1 MSDMFG
7 TKNMGKRGMRTAP
20 WKTNTAQ
27 NGFTWDGF
35 GGDAKNSLGM
45 LYDPGNFFGWD
56 DGEEEDPYAGMPG
69 GAAPY
74 IGMEAD
80 QLNTPIEWDRRAE
93 GKLNEEA
100 LRDGLSKNSLLALDE
115 NAAGVNRAK
124 SGIRGTA
131 AGLEG
136 QARSNLAMKGGLD
149 SGASERIAKN
159 SMTNALDLSQQAEAG
174 GNRNMV
180 EIRMQ
185 DEDRRL
191 AGLDNAQGMN
201 RESANSLFNMRN
213 RNLQNVIGETGRRNA
228 YNMNNYNQ
236 SMQAWAAGKQA
247 NAAKDDGK
255 KA

>member
-7 TKNMGKRGMRTAP
+7 TKNVVKRQQKYGMWNKENWNA
-20 WKTNTAQ
+20 K
-27 NGFTWDGF
+27 GF
-35 GGDAKNSLGM
+35 GGSMGAFMDPSNRLGLAGM
-45 LYDPGNFFGWD
+45 FG
-56 DGEEEDPYAGMPG
+56 GEEEEDPYAGMPG

-247 NAAKDDGK
+247 NAAKDEGK